1 MRDIVTVTGLLPKSE
16 VGFCQFH
23 EHLLLQKGR
32 SYEINPALCMEDIS
46 TSAKEAA
53 RFHAAGGRTLIDA
66 QPPGCGRMAEGL
78 AEISH
83 MTGVHII
90 CSTGFHKMIFYPEE
104 HWIFK
109 KSRHEL
115 EALFVQELIYGVNNR
130 CEKIFTDHV
139 GEQKA
144 GIIKCALDQENLSLQ
159 YEKLFLAA
167 AGAAKQTGRA
177 MMVHIEKGSDPLLL
191 LDFLLDQGVQAHQ
204 IVFCHMDRAIPD
216 LAVHKKVLDAGV
228 YLEFDTIGRLKYHSD
243 EQEIALFQTLL
254 DQGYEDQLLFSLDTT
269 RERLKAYNPD
279 GVGLDYILKTFCPA
293 MRNAGISE
301 EQIEKISNKNCI
313 NVLTNGD

>member
-1 MRDIVTVTGLLPKSE
+1 MRDIITVTGRLPETE

-23 EHLLLQKGR
+23 EHLLLQKGK
-32 SYEINPALCMEDIS
+32 SWEINPALCMEDIS
-46 TSAKEAA
+46 ASAQEAA

-78 AEISH
+78 AEISR

-90 CSTGFHKMIFYPEE
+90 CSTGFHKMIFYPED
-104 HWIFK
+104 HWIFS

-130 CEKIFTDHV
+130 SEKSFVDHV

-144 GIIKCALDQENLSLQ
+144 GIIKCALDQENLSPQ

-167 AGAAKQTGRA
+167 AGAARQTRRT
-177 MMVHIEKGSDPLLL
+177 MMVHIEKGSDPELLL
-191 LDFLLDQGVQAHQ
+191 QFLQDQGIPEHR

-216 LAVHKKVLDAGV
+216 IKVHKKILDAGV
-228 YLEFDTIGRLKYHSD
+228 YLEFDTIGRFKYHSD
-243 EQEIALFQTLL
+243 EEEIRLFKELIR
-254 DQGYEDQLLFSLDTT
+254 DGYEDQLLFSLDTT
-269 RERLKAYNPD
+269 RERLKAYHPD

-293 MRNAGISE
+293 MRREGITE
-301 EQIEKISNKNCI
+301 EQIIKISNKNCI
-313 NVLTNGD
+313 DVLTNGD